1 MSFTSGQYYIRLAK
15 RRAGSECAK
24 TVRKVSAKRV
34 VRRFG
39 EHVCIPPVGLIFEC
53 AKWPEH
59 LSVIIV
65 IFATEGGEN
74 LGGKGGNRERQGK
87 GSREMWKDI
96 MSNDGTFQY
105 VRTNTVSFRNS
116 VITYGVRNLEP
127 WLQLVFPEPNF
138 FYLLRL
144 YLLSDIL
151 LPRLNFVTCTNK
163 IKWEFQFQVYEKYLF
178 IGTHILVMYHSTNLL
193 CKLRYSLRILSW
205 KYKVQTLLISEA
217 YIYCSHTVHM
227 FERWKRSQCNGVFSI
242 LPAPHVTQGKESVR
256 KQESANVFACAKLP
270 STVGDNC
277 SRRGVVVVIFL
288 GRLGQR
294 EEGRWVKERVLRV
307 LNGLLGLARVTHR

>member
-1 MSFTSGQYYIRLAK
+1 MGEGDFWLTFPPLAFSPFIYSLPSPSSQILSKSKSRTGRCVVQQAKVLRDMSFTSGQYYIRLAK

-87 GSREMWKDI
+87 GSREIWKDI

-105 VRTNTVSFRNS
+105 VRTNTVSFRNT
-116 VITYGVRNLEP
+116 VLTYGVRNLEP

-144 YLLSDIL
+144 YFLSDIL

-178 IGTHILVMYHSTNLL
+178 IDTHILHSYVSFN
-193 CKLRYSLRILSW
+193 
-205 KYKVQTLLISEA
+205 
-217 YIYCSHTVHM
+217 
-227 FERWKRSQCNGVFSI
+227 
-242 LPAPHVTQGKESVR
+242 
-256 KQESANVFACAKLP
+256 
-270 STVGDNC
+270 
-277 SRRGVVVVIFL
+277 
-288 GRLGQR
+288 
-294 EEGRWVKERVLRV
+294 
-307 LNGLLGLARVTHR
+307 